1 METTNN
7 PTYFRGSILSPMIGK
22 LVSIQYNGQLSR
34 YYGQQKGSIIIG
46 ILESANDLGVCISY
60 PLDICYSTTVVY
72 SEMTFIPMHSI
83 SELYVSTPIETKM
96 YERAVPNK

>member
-1 METTNN
+1 MS
-7 PTYFRGSILSPMIGK
+7 RIGHGK
-22 LVSIQYNGQLSR
+22 QNGA
-34 YYGQQKGSIIIG
+34 IIIG

-60 PLDICYSTTVVY
+60 PLEICCSTTVAY